1 MKENKKYIGV
11 FDSGLG
17 GLTVLKELKKSMP
30 NESFIYFG
38 DTAHLPYGNKSKASV
53 IQYSLNIANFLFAQQ
68 VKAIVVACNTASSVA
83 LETLNKKYSIPVLNV
98 IDSSVLQAVSY
109 SKSKTIGVI
118 GTETTILSR
127 TYQKKIN
134 KINAEIEVVTQA
146 CPLFVPIIEEGLI
159 NKQFSNY
166 IAEYYLQRFKNT
178 SIDTLI
184 LGCTHYPLFK
194 SIIEKHIHSKV
205 LIVDSAKATS
215 EYVLKYLNNKK
226 LLCKNK
232 MILEDKY
239 YVSDKPTAFN
249 HLAKSI
255 LNIEPNAVQ
264 QIHL

>member
-38 DTAHLPYGNKSKASV
+38 DTAHLPYGNKSKVSV

-83 LETLNKKYSIPVLNV
+83 LEALNKQYSIPVLNV
-98 IDSSVLQAVSY
+98 IDPSVLKALSH
-109 SKSKTIGVI
+109 SKSKAIGVI
-118 GTETTILSR
+118 GTETTILSG

-134 KINAEIEVVTQA
+134 KINAEIEVATQA
-146 CPLFVPIIEEGLI
+146 CPLFVPLIEEGLI
-159 NKQFSNY
+159 NEQFSDY
-166 IAEYYLQRFKNT
+166 IAEYYLRSFKNT

-194 SIIEKHIHSKV
+194 SIIEKHIDSKV

-226 LLCKNK
+226 LLAKSK
-232 MILEDKY
+232 VILEDRY

-249 HLAKSI
+249 YLAKDV
-255 LNIEPNAVQ
+255 LNINANAVQ
-264 QIHL
+264 YIQL